1 MLDKSIQINY
11 IGNNRLGDNNHAGSG
26 LNYELVSIGGA
37 GGKQTSEGV
46 GWRWATTDTKETA
59 HTLLGAG
66 WHSCQHNIRDKS
78 KYRHGPPVLSGR
90 FHEPNNRH

>member
-11 IGNNRLGDNNHAGSG
+11 IGNNRLGNNRLGDNNHAGSG

-59 HTLLGAG
+59 HTLGSWLALL
-66 WHSCQHNIRDKS
+66 STQNIRDKG
-78 KYRHGPPVLSGR
+78 KYRHGPPV
-90 FHEPNNRH
+90 

>member
-11 IGNNRLGDNNHAGSG
+11 IGNNRLGNNRLGDNNHAGSG

-46 GWRWATTDTKETA
+46 GWR
-59 HTLLGAG
+59 
-66 WHSCQHNIRDKS
+66 
-78 KYRHGPPVLSGR
+78 
-90 FHEPNNRH
+90 